1 MNTTT
6 PKVFVLA
13 YTANVDHGNESTL
26 PNAYQSSIGLT
37 RPWSTDAESDGEAL
51 IETAGRL
58 CYRSWEPGVN
68 KNVTKVREGNHN
80 YLGNILEQRHGS
92 VLRHVNVTFLFH
104 GVSRVFT
111 HELVRHGIGTAV
123 SQESLRYVRLDEN
136 SPMVLPPNVA
146 RSILE
151 ERNDAHVHNYSVSLG
166 GILKSL
172 TDAWKLDDPK
182 TPFSVKKAVT
192 SALRRFIGMG
202 VATDLIWTANIQ
214 TLRHVLEMRS
224 DASSVEWE
232 MLEVFGRQVGPF
244 LKTEYPALFQDFV
257 QLTDDSWTTYHRARA
272 LCVLKVA
279 EYGSG
284 AIVDSGIVKEEYRDQ
299 VKAGINESTVKVPES
314 WVKGWAARLKGNQ

>member
-37 RPWSTDAESDGEAL
+37 RPWSTDAVSDGEAL

-136 SPMVLPPNVA
+136 SPMVLPPDVA
-146 RSILE
+146 TAVYNASLKPGPSYTEKLGELLGSIV
-151 ERNDAHVHNYSVSLG
+151 AQFH
-166 GILKSL
+166 
-172 TDAWKLDDPK
+172 LDDP
-182 TPFSVKKAVT
+182 TTSFGIKKKMT
-192 SALRRFIGMG
+192 SAMRRFIGMG

-224 DASSVEWE
+224 DAASVEWE

-284 AIVDSGIVKEEYRDQ
+284 AILDSGIVKEAYRDQ
-299 VKAGINESTVKVPES
+299 VKDGINEWTVKVPES